1 VHQTQL
7 PPILLFV
14 GTKIF
19 YNFAKKCQTCIMSD
33 YRKGFNRLNKI
44 LSIIRNNTANLEE
57 LTELVNE
64 ILKHENEKVVSER
77 TIARDIIALKS
88 KGYEIKTKKGFEN
101 KNYYVIQAED
111 NYLDFLSEN
120 DKRTLPIMMG
130 LLKTEDNLSIV
141 NWLKG
146 LLNRDYNFSLKELD
160 PSPYFVKTSPSINFK
175 EELMLLTTEIISYI
189 KNEQAILFAYKE
201 PQNYKNVAPLQ
212 VRYFDGRYYLLG
224 IEFDDENNYETKN
237 ELITYSIDNI
247 IEKKITP
254 AIKEIDG
261 FDDELIYFNYN
272 KLYKESH
279 LEILMEY
286 SLGIMYNRIYKRNK
300 VKKYRFKF
308 TGWAISYI
316 ANKKFHPSQK
326 TIEKNNDYIIIELTL
341 WEIMDTK
348 LFDEQGIEV
357 WDNKEVDF
365 FVERF
370 EDKCERLN

>member
-1 VHQTQL
+1 MNYKDL
-7 PPILLFV
+7 
-14 GTKIF
+14 
-19 YNFAKKCQTCIMSD
+19 KKD
-33 YRKGFNRLNKI
+33 EKRLKMI
-44 LSIIRNNTANLEE
+44 PSIIKNGNHNLES
-57 LTELVNE
+57 LTTEVNKKLLHDNLE
-64 ILKHENEKVVSER
+64 TVGER
-77 TIARDIIALKS
+77 TIHRDLTKLNSRGISIKS
-88 KGYEIKTKKGFEN
+88 VKTKEY
-101 KNYYVIQAED
+101 NYYVIVSEED
-111 NYLDFLSEN
+111 DLDLSEN
-120 DKRTLPIMMG
+120 EIKTLPILMG
-130 LLKTEDNLSIV
+130 LLKTEENLSIIK
-141 NWLKG
+141 WLKDK
-146 LLNRDYNFSLKELD
+146 LKNEFNFSSQELD

-189 KNEQAILFAYKE
+189 KKEQAILFAYKE

-224 IEFDDENNYETKN
+224 IEFDDENNYESKN

-254 AIKEIDG
+254 AIKEVDG

-286 SLGIMYNRIYKRNK
+286 SLGIMYNRIYERNI

-341 WEIMDTK
+341 WEILDNE
-348 LFDEQGIEV
+348 LFDEHGIEV

>member
-1 VHQTQL
+1 MNYKDL
-7 PPILLFV
+7 
-14 GTKIF
+14 
-19 YNFAKKCQTCIMSD
+19 KKD
-33 YRKGFNRLNKI
+33 EKRLKMI
-44 LSIIRNNTANLEE
+44 PSIIKNGNHNLES
-57 LTELVNE
+57 LTTEVNKKLLHDNLE
-64 ILKHENEKVVSER
+64 TVGER
-77 TIARDIIALKS
+77 TIHRDLTKLNSRGISIKS
-88 KGYEIKTKKGFEN
+88 VKTKEY
-101 KNYYVIQAED
+101 NYYVIVSEED
-111 NYLDFLSEN
+111 DLDLSEN
-120 DKRTLPIMMG
+120 EIKTLPILMG
-130 LLKTEDNLSIV
+130 LLKTEENLSIIK
-141 NWLKG
+141 WLKDK
-146 LLNRDYNFSLKELD
+146 LKNEFNFSSQELD

-189 KNEQAILFAYKE
+189 KKEQAILFAYKE

-247 IEKKITP
+247 IEKKIKQ
-254 AIKEIDG
+254 AIKEVDG

-286 SLGIMYNRIYKRNK
+286 SLGIMYNRIYERNI

-341 WEIMDTK
+341 WEILDNN
-348 LFDEQGIEV
+348 LFDEKGIEV

>member
-1 VHQTQL
+1 MNYKDL
-7 PPILLFV
+7 
-14 GTKIF
+14 
-19 YNFAKKCQTCIMSD
+19 KKD
-33 YRKGFNRLNKI
+33 EKRLKMI
-44 LSIIRNNTANLEE
+44 PSIIKNGNHNLES
-57 LTELVNE
+57 LTTEVNKKLLHDNLE
-64 ILKHENEKVVSER
+64 TVGER
-77 TIARDIIALKS
+77 TIHRDLTKLNSRGISIKS
-88 KGYEIKTKKGFEN
+88 VKTKEY
-101 KNYYVIQAED
+101 NYYVIVSEED
-111 NYLDFLSEN
+111 DLDLSEN
-120 DKRTLPIMMG
+120 EIKTLPILMG
-130 LLKTEDNLSIV
+130 LLKTEENLSIIK
-141 NWLKG
+141 WLKDK
-146 LLNRDYNFSLKELD
+146 LKNEFNFSSQELD

-189 KNEQAILFAYKE
+189 KKEQAILFAYKE

-254 AIKEIDG
+254 AIKEVDG

-286 SLGIMYNRIYKRNK
+286 SLGIMYNRIYERNI

-341 WEIMDTK
+341 WEILDNE
-348 LFDEQGIEV
+348 LFDEKGIEV

>member
-1 VHQTQL
+1 M
-7 PPILLFV
+7 
-14 GTKIF
+14 G
-19 YNFAKKCQTCIMSD
+19 D
-33 YRKGFNRLNKI
+33 YKKGFNRLNMI
-44 LSIIRNNTANLEE
+44 LSIIKNNTTNLEK
-57 LTELVNE
+57 LTDLVNE
-64 ILKHENEKVVSER
+64 KLIHENDEAVSER
-77 TIARDIIALKS
+77 TITRDIKVLKS
-88 KGYEIKTKKGFEN
+88 KGYEILSKKGHEN
-101 KNYYVIQAED
+101 KNFYIIESED
-111 NYLDFLSEN
+111 DDLDLSEN
-120 DKRTLPIMMG
+120 EIKTLPILMG
-130 LLKTEDNLSIV
+130 LLKTEENLSITK
-141 NWLKG
+141 WLKG
-146 LLNRDYNFSLKELD
+146 KLQNDSNFSLKELD

-189 KNEQAILFAYKE
+189 KKEQAILFAYKE

-254 AIKEIDG
+254 AIKEVDG

-286 SLGIMYNRIYKRNK
+286 SLGIMYNRIYERNK

-326 TIEKNNDYIIIELTL
+326 TIEKNNDFIIIELTL
-341 WEIMDTK
+341 WEILDNK
-348 LFDEQGIEV
+348 LFDEKGIEV

>member
-1 VHQTQL
+1 M
-7 PPILLFV
+7 
-14 GTKIF
+14 G
-19 YNFAKKCQTCIMSD
+19 D
-33 YRKGFNRLNKI
+33 YKKGFNRLNMI
-44 LSIIRNNTANLEE
+44 LSIIKNNTTNLEK
-57 LTELVNE
+57 LTDLVNE
-64 ILKHENEKVVSER
+64 KLIHENDEAVSER
-77 TIARDIIALKS
+77 TITRDIKVLKS
-88 KGYEIKTKKGFEN
+88 KGYEILSKKGHEN
-101 KNYYVIQAED
+101 KNFYIIESED
-111 NYLDFLSEN
+111 DDLDLSEN
-120 DKRTLPIMMG
+120 EIKTLPILMG
-130 LLKTEDNLSIV
+130 LLKTEENLSIIK
-141 NWLKG
+141 WLKDK
-146 LLNRDYNFSLKELD
+146 LKNEFNFSSQELD

-189 KNEQAILFAYKE
+189 KKEQAILFAYKE

-247 IEKKITP
+247 IEKKIKQ

-341 WEIMDTK
+341 WEIMDNI

>member
-1 VHQTQL
+1 MNKSDL
-7 PPILLFV
+7 
-14 GTKIF
+14 
-19 YNFAKKCQTCIMSD
+19 KKDAI
-33 YRKGFNRLNKI
+33 RLKMI
-44 LSIIRNNTANLEE
+44 PSIIKNNTANLPD
-57 LTELVNE
+57 LTELVNIE
-64 ILKHENEKVVSER
+64 LAKDNEESVSER
-77 TIARDIIALKS
+77 TISRDIEKLKLR
-88 KGYEIKTKKGFEN
+88 GYSINSVKIRNKSYYVIESEDDDLDLSENEIKT
-101 KNYYVIQAED
+101 
-111 NYLDFLSEN
+111 
-120 DKRTLPIMMG
+120 LPILMG
-130 LLKTEDNLSIV
+130 LLKTEENLSIIK
-141 NWLKG
+141 WLKDK
-146 LLNRDYNFSLKELD
+146 LKNEFNFSSQELD

-189 KNEQAILFAYKE
+189 KKEQAILFAYKE

-237 ELITYSIDNI
+237 ELITFSIDNI

-254 AIKEIDG
+254 AIKEVDG

-286 SLGIMYNRIYKRNK
+286 SLGIMYNRIYERNK

-341 WEIMDTK
+341 WEILDNE
-348 LFDEQGIEV
+348 LFDEHGIEV

>member
-1 VHQTQL
+1 ME
-7 PPILLFV
+7 
-14 GTKIF
+14 
-19 YNFAKKCQTCIMSD
+19 N
-33 YRKGFNRLNKI
+33 LNKLKKTAI
-44 LSIIRNNTANLEE
+44 RQDIIKSIVKTKTHNLES
-57 LTELVNE
+57 LTDEVNE
-64 ILKHENEKVVSER
+64 RLLEKNIKTVSTRTISRDIEELNKNDISIKSFKTRDYNYYAFESEEIAESDDKNIYLTDNEK
-77 TIARDIIALKS
+77 K
-88 KGYEIKTKKGFEN
+88 
-101 KNYYVIQAED
+101 
-111 NYLDFLSEN
+111 
-120 DKRTLPIMMG
+120 TLPIMMG
-130 LLKTEDNLSIV
+130 LLNTEDNLSIID
-141 NWLKG
+141 WLKYT
-146 LLNRDYNFSLKELD
+146 LKSEFNFTYKELN
-160 PSPYFVKTSPSINFK
+160 PNPYFVITMPSINFK
-175 EELMLLTTEIISYI
+175 EELMLLTAEIIDYI
-189 KNEQAILFAYKE
+189 KNQQAILFAYKE

-247 IEKKITP
+247 IEKKIIP
-254 AIKEIDG
+254 AIKEVDG

-286 SLGIMYNRIYKRNK
+286 SLGIMYNRIYERNK

-326 TIEKNNDYIIIELTL
+326 TIEKNNDFIIIELTL
-341 WEIMDTK
+341 WEILDNK
-348 LFDEQGIEV
+348 LFDEKGIEV

>member
-1 VHQTQL
+1 MNYKDL
-7 PPILLFV
+7 
-14 GTKIF
+14 KKD
-19 YNFAKKCQTCIMSD
+19 AK
-33 YRKGFNRLNKI
+33 RLKMI
-44 LSIIRNNTANLEE
+44 PSIIKNGYHNLES
-57 LTELVNE
+57 LTTEVNKKLLHDNLE
-64 ILKHENEKVVSER
+64 TVGER
-77 TIARDIIALKS
+77 TIHRDLTKLNSRGISIKS
-88 KGYEIKTKKGFEN
+88 VKTKEY
-101 KNYYVIQAED
+101 NYYVILSEED
-111 NYLDFLSEN
+111 DLDLSEN
-120 DKRTLPIMMG
+120 EIKTLPILMG
-130 LLKTEDNLSIV
+130 LLKTEENLSIIK
-141 NWLKG
+141 WLKDK
-146 LLNRDYNFSLKELD
+146 LKNEFNFSSQELD

-189 KNEQAILFAYKE
+189 KKEQAILFAYKE

-247 IEKKITP
+247 IEKKIKQ
-254 AIKEIDG
+254 AVKEVDG

-286 SLGIMYNRIYKRNK
+286 SLGIMYNRIYKRNR

-326 TIEKNNDYIIIELTL
+326 TIEKKMIT
-341 WEIMDTK
+341 
-348 LFDEQGIEV
+348 
-357 WDNKEVDF
+357 
-365 FVERF
+365 
-370 EDKCERLN
+370 

>member
-1 VHQTQL
+1 MNYYKKNSIRLKLIPTLIREQKLNIESLTDKLNDELADRGIEPVSTRT
-7 PPILLFV
+7 V
-14 GTKIF
+14 GR
-19 YNFAKKCQTCIMSD
+19 D
-33 YRKGFNRLNKI
+33 LN
-44 LSIIRNNTANLEE
+44 
-57 LTELVNE
+57 
-64 ILKHENEKVVSER
+64 ILKSEGL
-77 TIARDIIALKS
+77 T
-88 KGYEIKTKKGFEN
+88 IKTQKDEN
-101 KNYYVIQAED
+101 KKNYFIISGYNDEF
-111 NYLDFLSEN
+111 YLNESE
-120 DKRTLPIMMG
+120 KKMLPIMMG
-130 LLKTEDNLSIV
+130 LLNTESDLSVI
-141 NWLKG
+141 NWLKDI
-146 LLNRDYNFSLKELD
+146 LVIEYDFKKEDLD
-160 PSPYFVKTSPSINFK
+160 PSPYFIQTTPSINFK
-175 EELMLLTTEIISYI
+175 DEMLLLTAEIIEYI
-189 KNEQAILFAYKE
+189 KNQQAILFAYKE

-341 WEIMDTK
+341 WEIMDNK